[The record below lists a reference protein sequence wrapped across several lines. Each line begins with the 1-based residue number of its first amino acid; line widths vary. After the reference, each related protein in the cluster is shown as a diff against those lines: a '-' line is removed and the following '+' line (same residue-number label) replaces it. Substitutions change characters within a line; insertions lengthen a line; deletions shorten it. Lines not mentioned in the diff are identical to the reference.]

1 MFMLQHLLASD
12 SRSSVHNCYL
22 TDYRCLCCRIYWLLV
37 VAVVLIA
44 VIYEIIDVY
53 AAASTGFW

>member
-1 MFMLQHLLASD
+1 MYMFQHLLASGSLSCVD
-12 SRSSVHNCYL
+12 SCYL
-22 TDYRCLCCRIYWLLV
+22 RDYRCLCCSIYWLLV

-53 AAASTGFW
+53 VST